1 MAITFL
7 EKRKRL
13 RYLFPVLATV
23 VLITALVI
31 WRGFLAK
38 EKPQTT
44 PAASEQPVKKIE
56 IDLKTLKN
64 PLLDEFQPFEKIEPF
79 KEKIGRQ
86 NPFIHY

>member
-13 RYLFPVLATV
+13 RYLFPVLAAV
-23 VLITALVI
+23 VLITTLVI

-44 PAASEQPVKKIE
+44 PATFGQPVKKIE

-64 PLLDEFQPFEKIEPF
+64 PLLDEFQPFEKIEPS